1 MAFRVEQQTLD
12 ALEWSAVV
20 ERLADACHTERA
32 RHRLLDGLVPSPA
45 EDSSDSAPPASNL
58 FEQTR
63 TGVLERLRETDE
75 ARSLLDEDELPPL
88 GSTPDIAPLL
98 GRAERGDVLEAE
110 SLLAVRG
117 VIETLRGISRYLV
130 APQRAARAPSLAG
143 AAAAIDA
150 PTPLE
155 REIDRCIEPG
165 GEIRDAASPALAEA
179 RRESIRLA
187 ADLQRRLE
195 RYLQSTEVAD
205 HLSDRYFTVRND
217 RYVLPVK
224 ADARGR
230 VRGIVHDSS
239 RSGTTLFIEPEG
251 VVEMNNGLKRAAL
264 DVKREIERILQ
275 RLSADVAAVAP
286 ALRVGLE
293 ALTHIDLAF
302 ARGRLSEQ
310 MDAHSPS
317 VGEDGVFDLP
327 DLRHPLIDPR
337 DCVPNDIRLG
347 DEYQV
352 LVLSGPNAGGKT
364 VALKATALAAL
375 FVRAGLHVACGP
387 GGRADLVQEV
397 IAEIGDGQ
405 DIGESLSTF
414 SAHMASLSRI
424 VARAGRHAL
433 IVLDEVGVGTDPSEG
448 AALAQAIL
456 ERLADSGARVI
467 TTTHYNLLK
476 EMADVDPRFANASV
490 EFDPE
495 TLAPTYRLRMGEP
508 GSSSAAAVA
517 SRMGMPSSVLERADA
532 LMQRE
537 DRQLDRMLTELAAS
551 RSTLESERAN
561 VARLR
566 AESEA
571 VRDEYRSK
579 LERLQE
585 RRDELFRSMRKDLD
599 SAFELAHREVAGVIR
614 DLQRGPT
621 SQNAAA
627 ARERLGELAVET
639 RAAEA
644 AAGLPEDQP
653 AAPGL
658 VPIDWRHVRAGDP
671 VRLATGR
678 EGVLVS
684 LPDRRGRATVRV
696 GDARLLVSTEQIGR
710 GSTPPP
716 RDDRALRFRIERA
729 RPAPDDSLLEG
740 GTLECDIRG
749 MRVDEAIGRLQETVD
764 RAAADGRD
772 GLRVIHGHGTGALR
786 RAVREHLS
794 ETELVIDLRPG
805 AEDEGGEGVTIAQ
818 LR

>member
-1 MAFRVEQQTLD
+1 MSFRVEQQTLE
-12 ALEWSAVV
+12 ALEWSVV
-20 ERLADACHTERA
+20 VARLADACRTERA
-32 RHRLLDGLVPSPA
+32 RNSLRDAPVPA
-45 EDSSDSAPPASNL
+45 TADDSSEPAPAAPSL

-63 TGVLERLRETDE
+63 TGVLERMRETDE
-75 ARSLLDEDELPPL
+75 ARSLLDADELPPL
-88 GSTPDIAPLL
+88 ATTPDVGPLL
-98 GRAERGDVLEAE
+98 GRAERGDMLEVE

-117 VIETLRGISRYLV
+117 VIETLRAISRYL
-130 APQRAARAPSLAG
+130 ASPERAARAPTLAE
-143 AAAAIDA
+143 AASAIEA
-150 PTPLE
+150 PEPLE
-155 REIDRCIEPG
+155 REIDRCIDPG

-195 RYLQSTEVAD
+195 RYLQSADVTD

-224 ADARGR
+224 ADAKGR

-251 VVEMNNGLKRAAL
+251 VVEMNNGLKRATL
-264 DVKREIERILQ
+264 DVKRETERIL
-275 RLSADVAAVAP
+275 RKLSLDVATVAP
-286 ALRVGLE
+286 ALRVGLD
-293 ALTHIDLAF
+293 ALAHIDFAF

-310 MDAHSPS
+310 MEAHSPI

-327 DLRHPLIDPR
+327 ALRHPLIDPS

-387 GGRADLVQEV
+387 GGRADLVHEV

-433 IVLDEVGVGTDPSEG
+433 VVLDEVGVGTDPAEG

-551 RSTLESERAN
+551 RSTLERERAN
-561 VARLR
+561 VDRLR

-571 VRDEYRSK
+571 ARDEYRSK

-585 RRDELFRSMRKDLD
+585 RRDELFRSMRRDLD
-599 SAFELAHREVAGVIR
+599 AAFDHAHREVAGVIR
-614 DLQRGPT
+614 ELQRAPS

-639 RAAEA
+639 RVAESEA
-644 AAGLPEDQP
+644 DLPGNRP
-653 AAPGL
+653 AAPDL
-658 VPIDWRHVRAGDP
+658 IAIDWRHVRPGDP

-678 EGVLVS
+678 TGVLVS

-696 GDARLLVSTEQIGR
+696 GDAKLLVRTEQIGR
-710 GSTPPP
+710 GEPPSP
-716 RDDRALRFRIERA
+716 RDDRASRIRVERA
-729 RPAPDDSLLEG
+729 RPAPDDAMLAG
-740 GTLECDIRG
+740 GSLECDVRG
-749 MRVDEAIGRLQETVD
+749 LRVDEAIGRLQEAVD

-772 GLRVIHGHGTGALR
+772 GLRIIHGHGTGALR
-786 RAVREHLS
+786 RAVRAHLS
-794 ETELVIDLRPG
+794 ESPLVIDQRPG
-805 AEDEGGEGVTIAQ
+805 ADDEGGEGVTVAL